1 MVATAWLLPTV
12 ISLLS
17 LCWNTDPTLTIHQV
31 YIFVE
36 ILLFIFVPYLMI
48 FIAYF
53 LVFKK
58 LREHFR
64 MLQET
69 TAISISRREQ
79 TRSLSSE
86 AKVAKVSLIQ
96 VATFVLCWFPII
108 YMTSVTAL
116 GRPEIVPDILPT
128 ISMFTLALSS
138 LINPLLYSFK
148 KEDFRAALKRVFPR
162 IVTKRQV
169 HPAEQKNGNEPA
181 EEAVTV
187 AT

>member
-1 MVATAWLLPTV
+1 
-12 ISLLS
+12 
-17 LCWNTDPTLTIHQV
+17 
-31 YIFVE
+31 
-36 ILLFIFVPYLMI
+36 MI

-79 TRSLSSE
+79 TKRLSSE
-86 AKVAKVSLIQ
+86 AKVAKVSLILI
-96 VATFVLCWFPII
+96 ATFVLCWFPII

-128 ISMFTLALSS
+128 VSMFTLALSS

-148 KEDFRAALKRVFPR
+148 KEDFRAAVKRVFPR
-162 IVTKRQV
+162 IVTKKQV
-169 HPAEQKNGNEPA
+169 HPAEERNGNEPA

-187 AT
+187 ATQ